1 MRVNVVTV
9 AITVT
14 VLLALQRVTVLLA
27 TYYTSAGPVEC
38 TQWVHGETF
47 LGDIADVDAVME
59 AARKVVR

>member
-9 AITVT
+9 AITA
-14 VLLALQRVTVLLA
+14 LLTLQRVTVLLA